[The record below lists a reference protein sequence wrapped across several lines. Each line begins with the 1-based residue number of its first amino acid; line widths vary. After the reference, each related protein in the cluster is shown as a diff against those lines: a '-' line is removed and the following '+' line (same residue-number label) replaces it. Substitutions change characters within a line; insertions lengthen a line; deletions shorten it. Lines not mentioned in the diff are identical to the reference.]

1 MSISISIFTVRY
13 QVTISTDLLSVQAL
27 LKHKEIIGSRYIELF
42 RSTTAE
48 VQQVT
53 CSLTAEHIFHSPVAQ
68 VLNRSTEHAAHSA
81 AKSQVVSPGPG
92 QGAAQPP
99 LLAAVPHTTVI
110 PQVVAIQSIYN
121 VCCMMYDVTC
131 RL

>member
-1 MSISISIFTVRY
+1 M
-13 QVTISTDLLSVQAL
+13 
-27 LKHKEIIGSRYIELF
+27 
-42 RSTTAE
+42 
-48 VQQVT
+48 
-53 CSLTAEHIFHSPVAQ
+53 Q

-92 QGAAQPP
+92 PGAAQPP

-110 PQVVAIQSIYN
+110 PQVVAIQSMYN
-121 VCCMMYDVTC
+121 AWWMMYDVTC

>member
-1 MSISISIFTVRY
+1 M
-13 QVTISTDLLSVQAL
+13 QAL

-53 CSLTAEHIFHSPVAQ
+53 CSHTQQNIFFISPVVQ

-92 QGAAQPP
+92 PGAAQPP

-110 PQVVAIQSIYN
+110 PQVVPIYN
-121 VCCMMYDVTC
+121 IWWMMYDVTC

>member
-53 CSLTAEHIFHSPVAQ
+53 CSLTSEHIFHSPVAQ

-92 QGAAQPP
+92 PGAAQPP

-110 PQVVAIQSIYN
+110 PQVVAIYN
-121 VCCMMYDVTC
+121 VWYRM
-131 RL
+131 

>member
-1 MSISISIFTVRY
+1 MSISIYIFTVRY

-53 CSLTAEHIFHSPVAQ
+53 CSLTSEHI
-68 VLNRSTEHAAHSA
+68 
-81 AKSQVVSPGPG
+81 SQYI
-92 QGAAQPP
+92 P
-99 LLAAVPHTTVI
+99 LL
-110 PQVVAIQSIYN
+110 
-121 VCCMMYDVTC
+121 C
-131 RL
+131 RFLYHPSSPIEMCSSFCPALFRGVD

>member
-1 MSISISIFTVRY
+1 MSISISIFTVRFR
-13 QVTISTDLLSVQAL
+13 VTISTYLLSVQAL

-53 CSLTAEHIFHSPVAQ
+53 CSLTSEHISQYISPVAQ

-92 QGAAQPP
+92 PGAAQPP

-110 PQVVAIQSIYN
+110 PQVVPIYIM
-121 VCCMMYDVTC
+121 CGG
-131 RL
+131 

>member
-1 MSISISIFTVRY
+1 M
-13 QVTISTDLLSVQAL
+13 TISTDLLSVQAL

-53 CSLTAEHIFHSPVAQ
+53 CSLTAEHISHSPVVQ

-92 QGAAQPP
+92 PGVRVFV
-99 LLAAVPHTTVI
+99 LTTFKAPSRANMFSLTKREERGHVSMI
-110 PQVVAIQSIYN
+110 LYSTDTRCV
-121 VCCMMYDVTC
+121 
-131 RL
+131 

>member
-1 MSISISIFTVRY
+1 M
-13 QVTISTDLLSVQAL
+13 QAL

-53 CSLTAEHIFHSPVAQ
+53 CSHTQQNIFFISPVAQ

-92 QGAAQPP
+92 PGAAQPP

-110 PQVVAIQSIYN
+110 PQVVPIYN
-121 VCCMMYDVTC
+121 ACLVDGG
-131 RL
+131 

>member
-1 MSISISIFTVRY
+1 M
-13 QVTISTDLLSVQAL
+13 TISTDLLSVQAL

-53 CSLTAEHIFHSPVAQ
+53 CRHTAEHIFHFNEIHSRVVQ

-92 QGAAQPP
+92 PGAAQPP

-110 PQVVAIQSIYN
+110 PQVVAIQSMYN
-121 VCCMMYDVTC
+121 VW
-131 RL
+131 

>member
-1 MSISISIFTVRY
+1 M
-13 QVTISTDLLSVQAL
+13 QAL

-53 CSLTAEHIFHSPVAQ
+53 CSHTHQNIFFIVRCDHDDDPDRHCCWVHIFHFPVAQ

-92 QGAAQPP
+92 PGAAQPP

-110 PQVVAIQSIYN
+110 PQVVAIYN
-121 VCCMMYDVTC
+121 VW
-131 RL
+131 

>member
-1 MSISISIFTVRY
+1 M
-13 QVTISTDLLSVQAL
+13 TISTYLLSVQAL

-53 CSLTAEHIFHSPVAQ
+53 CSLTHCNVFYISMKYISRAVQ

-92 QGAAQPP
+92 PGAAQPP

-110 PQVVAIQSIYN
+110 PQVVPIYN
-121 VCCMMYDVTC
+121 V
-131 RL
+131 

>member
-1 MSISISIFTVRY
+1 M
-13 QVTISTDLLSVQAL
+13 QAL

-53 CSLTAEHIFHSPVAQ
+53 CRHTQHNIFLMSPAVQ

-92 QGAAQPP
+92 PGAAQPP

-110 PQVVAIQSIYN
+110 PQVVAIQYI
-121 VCCMMYDVTC
+121 MYG
-131 RL
+131 R